1 MSRLIDA
8 DELRNGLFHLEGE
21 TSITDRQL
29 GYQAGWNDALMYA
42 VDDAPTVD
50 AVPLEDYKSMES
62 TVNKLTQSLADAE
75 KHGHWTYER
84 LTNTNGGSY
93 SVVWCSNCQARVPWV
108 TKYCPNCGARM
119 DEVKE

>member
-8 DELRNGLFHLEGE
+8 DELRSGLFHLEGE
-21 TSITDRQL
+21 TSITERQL

-50 AVPLEDYKSMES
+50 AV
-62 TVNKLTQSLADAE
+62 
-75 KHGHWTYER
+75 KHGHWIYER

-93 SVVWCSNCQARVPWV
+93 SVVWCSNCQARIPWV
-108 TKYCPNCGARM
+108 TKYCPYCGAEM
-119 DEVKE
+119 DEVEHE